1 MTNKL
6 FPDQIIFNM
15 MSYLVKHPKN
25 PNGIEIDK
33 LNKMS
38 DEEIEDAF
46 WATDRGKSVRHEA
59 QEEANHDK

>member
-25 PNGIEIDK
+25 PNGIELDK
-33 LNKMS
+33 LNKME
-38 DEEIEDAF
+38 DYEIEDAF
-46 WATDRGKSVRHEA
+46 WEWEKSGEVEYD
-59 QEEANHDK
+59 N